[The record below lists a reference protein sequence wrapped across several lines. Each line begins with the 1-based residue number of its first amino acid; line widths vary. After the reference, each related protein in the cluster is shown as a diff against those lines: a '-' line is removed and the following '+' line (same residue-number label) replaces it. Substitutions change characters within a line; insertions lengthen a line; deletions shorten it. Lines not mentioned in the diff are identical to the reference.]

1 MFFLVLR
8 VIFLF
13 IFRAVIRTCLP
24 PSSILETS
32 PRTRSA
38 CPPLPFILPDN
49 PISAIT
55 AYLLYFPG
63 RFISLSSPRSLSL
76 HPYPYPFLPYITL
89 PHFTIFCFNV
99 TLPYLT
105 LHYLTLPLQL
115 PHLTFTVTSSYLYL
129 TLHDLTLHYITSLYR
144 YLTLPLCPILYYSPI
159 YYLTLPTCA
168 LRETKLFNEL
178 RSSRLLGAL
187 RNCCSR

>member
-1 MFFLVLR
+1 MNFNRVFFFSTAGY
-8 VIFLF
+8 IFIHF
-13 IFRAVIRTCLP
+13 FPAVFRTFPHL
-24 PSSILETS
+24 SSILETS

-129 TLHDLTLHYITSLYR
+129 TLHDLTLHY
-144 YLTLPLCPILYYSPI
+144 LTLPLP
-159 YYLTLPTCA
+159 YLTFVPYII
-168 LRETKLFNEL
+168 
-178 RSSRLLGAL
+178 LLSHL
-187 RNCCSR
+187 LLYLTFLCSA